1 MRSLP
6 FAPPRRPI
14 NFSGKAC
21 GLQGH
26 WQRLFSALSI
36 SKPCKRPPLAF
47 ACFLIKLPLCGPT
60 ERERDFSQLLQTAFP
75 IYINIFLSAQS
86 PLTFFYSSP
95 RPSQTNNVD
104 LARKRREREERR
116 KEERDA
122 KAKFVRYKNRVV
134 NLIYA
139 IYVYPAK

>member
-36 SKPCKRPPLAF
+36 SKPCKRPPVAF
-47 ACFLIKLPLCGPT
+47 ACFLIKLPLCGQR
-60 ERERDFSQLLQTAFP
+60 ERERETLANHSKPLFLFTLTYFSWRKV
-75 IYINIFLSAQS
+75 FLR
-86 PLTFFYSSP
+86 FFYPSP
-95 RPSQTNNVD
+95 PRTNNV
-104 LARKRREREERR
+104 EEKEGRR
-116 KEERDA
+116 KEKRQSLP
-122 KAKFVRYKNRVV
+122 VV
-134 NLIYA
+134 KIVSLI
-139 IYVYPAK
+139 

>member
-60 ERERDFSQLLQTAFP
+60 ERERETLANHCKPLFLFTLTYFSRRKVLLPFS
-75 IYINIFLSAQS
+75 I
-86 PLTFFYSSP
+86 P
-95 RPSQTNNVD
+95 R
-104 LARKRREREERR
+104 LAHRKRITSTWRGKGAKGR
-116 KEERDA
+116 KGGKRKGTRKQSLSVIKIA
-122 KAKFVRYKNRVV
+122 S
-134 NLIYA
+134 LI
-139 IYVYPAK
+139 

>member
-36 SKPCKRPPLAF
+36 SKPCKRPPVAF
-47 ACFLIKLPLCGPT
+47 ACFLIKLPLCGQR
-60 ERERDFSQLLQTAFP
+60 ERERETLANYSKPLFLFTLTYFSWRKV
-75 IYINIFLSAQS
+75 FLR
-86 PLTFFYSSP
+86 FFYPSP
-95 RPSQTNNVD
+95 PPLPRTNNV
-104 LARKRREREERR
+104 EEKEGRR
-116 KEERDA
+116 KEKRQSLP
-122 KAKFVRYKNRVV
+122 VV
-134 NLIYA
+134 KIVSLI
-139 IYVYPAK
+139 